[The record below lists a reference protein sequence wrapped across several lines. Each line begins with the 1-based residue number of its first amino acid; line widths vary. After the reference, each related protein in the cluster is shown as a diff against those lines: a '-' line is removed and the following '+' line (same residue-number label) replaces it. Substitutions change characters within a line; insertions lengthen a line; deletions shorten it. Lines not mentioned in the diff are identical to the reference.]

1 MHLEKENYIQIAAT
15 SSTNELDILEYLEEL
30 FWWDNDPYFDQI
42 LLNKIQKISLRLF
55 YVFISLL
62 TQSQTSIINT

>member
-1 MHLEKENYIQIAAT
+1 MHLEKENYIQIAAK

-30 FWWDNDPYFDQI
+30 FWWDNNPYFDQI

-62 TQSQTSIINT
+62 TQSQKSIINT

>member
-1 MHLEKENYIQIAAT
+1 LEKENYIQIAAT

-30 FWWDNDPYFDQI
+30 FWWDNNPYFDQI